1 MDHGLK
7 YKTYICKTLR
17 KNNKWKSLGL
27 RTRQRAPT
35 LDTKSSVHRN
45 KHRDIRFNQ
54 NEKASAL
61 WKTPF
66 RGWKESWD
74 WRKKK
79 KQTTHITKDHCLEY
93 IKPQNLTVK
102 NHTIQLEN
110 RQKIGTDI
118 SSLQIFRW

>member
-79 KQTTHITKDHCLEY
+79 KA
-93 IKPQNLTVK
+93 
-102 NHTIQLEN
+102 NHTHNKGPLPRIYKASKFN
-110 RQKIGTDI
+110 SKKPYNPIRK
-118 SSLQIFRW
+118 